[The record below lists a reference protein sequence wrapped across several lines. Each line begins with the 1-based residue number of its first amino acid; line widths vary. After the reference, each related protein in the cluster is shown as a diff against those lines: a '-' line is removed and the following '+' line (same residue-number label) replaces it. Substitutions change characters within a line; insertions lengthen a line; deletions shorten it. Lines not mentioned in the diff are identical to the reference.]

1 VRREGVVVGGGA
13 VVPPPP
19 ARRGYP
25 WKGARSGLLPLLLP
39 WLVGTERLPTLL
51 VAHGLLVQPDVPDGI
66 QWPHASA
73 AFTAHNRRST
83 TPEYFLSHAHLRCR
97 VTGNMHLAKRF

>member
-39 WLVGTERLPTLL
+39 RLVGTERLPTLL
-51 VAHGLLVQPDVPDGI
+51 VAHGLLVQPDVPD
-66 QWPHASA
+66 ASA

-83 TPEYFLSHAHLRCR
+83 TPEYFLSHAHLRYR